1 MARKRGAVVI
11 GVSKTGG
18 LPALDSPVVGAGAFA
33 DWLRSEGFE
42 VKTITDAGGP
52 VTQQQISD
60 AIKAFVAPG
69 TYHQLVIYF
78 SGHGYWKNDTELWL
92 LTNAPG
98 DANAAVSWVETA
110 EFAKDCGIPNVVL
123 ISDACRSIPDTPQ
136 KMKVRGSVVFPND
149 EVPRSRAKV
158 DKFMAAATGRPAYEI
173 SIAANGQKE
182 SAFTHCF
189 LRAFKAPDRDM
200 ILKVT
205 DDGEVIEVVPNRR
218 LGKYL
223 QREVSN
229 RKCQCAARS
238 GA

>member
-136 KMKVRGSVVFPND
+136 KMK
-149 EVPRSRAKV
+149 
-158 DKFMAAATGRPAYEI
+158 
-173 SIAANGQKE
+173 
-182 SAFTHCF
+182 
-189 LRAFKAPDRDM
+189 
-200 ILKVT
+200 
-205 DDGEVIEVVPNRR
+205 
-218 LGKYL
+218 
-223 QREVSN
+223 
-229 RKCQCAARS
+229 
-238 GA
+238 